1 MFTITMLLLR
11 AELRTKV
18 FPMERGV
25 PDARDA
31 VDLGVS
37 GRAPG
42 SVIQGHQ
49 QVVFLFQKSKKF
61 RGLPSL
67 QPTCCDTLSARS
79 QAV

>member
-1 MFTITMLLLR
+1 MLRQR
-11 AELRTKV
+11 AEFRTKA
-18 FPMERGV
+18 FPVERGV

-37 GRAPG
+37 GRALG

-79 QAV
+79 LAERAGG

>member
-1 MFTITMLLLR
+1 MLRQR
-11 AELRTKV
+11 AELLTKA

-37 GRAPG
+37 GGALG

-49 QVVFLFQKSKKF
+49 QVVFLFQKSK
-61 RGLPSL
+61 
-67 QPTCCDTLSARS
+67 
-79 QAV
+79 